1 MIYDKKIKLKF
12 QQNTVPEEILFGL
25 LLGNAGLQTY
35 TGGKT

>member
-1 MIYDKKIKLKF
+1 MIYDKKINLKIKK
-12 QQNTVPEEILFGL
+12 EILFGL